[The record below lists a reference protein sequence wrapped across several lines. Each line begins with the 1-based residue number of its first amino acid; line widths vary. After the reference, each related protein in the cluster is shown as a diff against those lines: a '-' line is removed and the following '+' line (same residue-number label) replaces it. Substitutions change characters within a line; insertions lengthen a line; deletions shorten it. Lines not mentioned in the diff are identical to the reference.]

1 MTHYENTVYQCT
13 FREEL
18 VNKSISQR
26 INESS
31 LTITDGCVES
41 ELDLNSA
48 GGLISRN
55 RMGQSCYIGYV

>member
-1 MTHYENTVYQCT
+1 MIHYEILFYQCT

-18 VNKSISQR
+18 VNKSTSQR

-48 GGLISRN
+48 GG
-55 RMGQSCYIGYV
+55 